1 MINSSVFYHEF
12 KKCHDNIEITEL
24 LRRNMTYTD
33 EWTARRLTRLEKRDG
48 DHRNAYQRDKA
59 RIMHSAAFR
68 RLQAK
73 TQVLGIGISDFYR
86 TRLTHSLEAAQ
97 IGTGIAAQLLQK
109 QPEVSKK
116 LGLDEHLIESLCLAH
131 DIGHPP
137 FGHGGEIAL
146 HYMMHEHGGFEGNGQ
161 TFRILTKLET
171 YSPDDGMNLARRS
184 LLGLIKYP
192 NYIDELTNHEI
203 ETDKPESNRLVK
215 SAQWHPPKGLYLCDK
230 DAFDWVLLPLS
241 ENDRKTFSNFLTLD
255 DKHSKTRYKSID
267 CSIMELA
274 DDIAYAIHDLEDAIV
289 MSMVTRDA
297 FEQEVVTPI
306 AALDLPWLSAS
317 IHTITNSLFSAAPY
331 ERKNAIGALVNCFIT
346 EISIKRLDIFE
357 SDMINYNA
365 CFPAAFQ
372 TALSLFKAFVY
383 NYVIRKPEI
392 QLLEYKGQQIVMALF
407 EAFSSEPERLLPTN
421 TAKRWSQANT
431 ANEQNRVLSDYISG
445 MTDEYATRLY
455 NHLFLPKS
463 NSVTDSL
470 TP

>member
-1 MINSSVFYHEF
+1 MTHSNAW
-12 KKCHDNIEITEL
+12 TE
-24 LRRNMTYTD
+24 
-33 EWTARRLTRLEKRDG
+33 RRLTRLEKRDG

-86 TRLTHSLEAAQ
+86 TRLTHSLEVAQ
-97 IGTGIAAQLLQK
+97 IGTGITAQLSKK
-109 QPEVSKK
+109 QPELSSQ
-116 LGLDEHLIESLCLAH
+116 LGLDEHLIESICLAH

-171 YSPDDGMNLARRS
+171 YSPSDGMNLARRS

-192 NYIDELTNHEI
+192 NYIGVLTNHSLK
-203 ETDKPESNRLVK
+203 TDKPKSHRLVK
-215 SAQWHPPKGLYLCDK
+215 SKQWHPPKGLYLCDK
-230 DAFDWVLLPLS
+230 KAFDWVLDPFCK
-241 ENDRKTFSNFLTLD
+241 NDQERLKEFLVSD
-255 DKHSKTRYKSID
+255 DGHAKTRYKSID

-289 MSMVTRDA
+289 MSMVTRDS
-297 FEQEVVTPI
+297 FEIEIVKPI
-306 AALDLPWLSAS
+306 KTLEIPWLSS
-317 IHTITNSLFSAAPY
+317 EIDILTNNLFSAMPY
-331 ERKNAIGALVNCFIT
+331 QRKNAIGALVNCFIT
-346 EISIKRLDIFE
+346 AISIQKQDLFE
-357 SDMINYNA
+357 SELIDFNASFAKNY
-365 CFPAAFQ
+365 Q
-372 TALSLFKAFVY
+372 IALGLFKSFVF
-383 NYVIRKPEI
+383 NYVIRKPEL

-421 TAKRWSQANT
+421 TAKRWIEADSAN
-431 ANEQNRVLSDYISG
+431 AKHRVLADYISG

-463 NSVTDSL
+463 GAVLDSL